1 MNSIIN
7 GWNST
12 KQAEGLIFI
21 VLPQVRTNIREKG
34 KREKNMKMGKSKENT
49 LIFIVMYMHL
59 HQWTHKHIYI
69 QIHRCTYTYLLSKS
83 DGAFWYYV

>member
-7 GWNST
+7 SWDST
-12 KQAEGLIFI
+12 KQAEDLIFI

-34 KREKNMKMGKSKENT
+34 EREKNMKMGKSKENT
-49 LIFIVMYMHL
+49 LISIVMYMHL
-59 HQWTHKHIYI
+59 HQWTQKHIYM

-83 DGAFWYYV
+83 DSVFWYYV